1 MLRKCE
7 NWEWNN
13 NININKIIID
23 KGVRIKYIMM
33 IEEKV
38 RIDYC
43 ISN

>member
-13 NININKIIID
+13 NININNHRQGSKD
-23 KGVRIKYIMM
+23 KMYNDDGG
-33 IEEKV
+33 KV
-38 RIDYC
+38 WTDYL

>member
-23 KGVRIKYIMM
+23 KGARIKIYNDDRG
-33 IEEKV
+33 KSKD
-38 RIDYC
+38 RLLYL
-43 ISN
+43 